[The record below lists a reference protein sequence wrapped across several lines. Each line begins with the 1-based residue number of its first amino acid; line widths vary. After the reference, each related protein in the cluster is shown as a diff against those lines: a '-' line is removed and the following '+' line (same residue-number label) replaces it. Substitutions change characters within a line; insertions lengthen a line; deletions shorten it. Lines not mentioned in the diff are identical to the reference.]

1 MKILKSKKWI
11 VIFSV
16 IIVLIVAFVLFMSLG
31 VYRSYNTND
40 EDWLRYRG
48 DKLICVGDSL
58 FWSVDPCE
66 PIGVVYVG
74 GMFTT
79 GYGQSRD
86 AIYHTYPLFGGLRNT
101 PSPIYVSEH
110 IDCDVKNNIFDSV
123 SLTDKSGNATLYDL
137 NAPIS
142 AYAFCVTYSG
152 PELRIKELTKVGT
165 ISLNHAEIDWL
176 HLKYTVYC
184 DAENYYCY
192 KPNGVS
198 EDGKEKVIEQWLVIT
213 DDSLI
218 EWFAD
223 QQP

>member
-16 IIVLIVAFVLFMSLG
+16 IIVLIVAFELFLNLG
-31 VYRSYNTND
+31 VYRLQHHKD
-40 EDWLRYRG
+40 EYWLRYRG
-48 DKLICVGDSL
+48 DKLAHVGNTL
-58 FWSVDPCE
+58 YWSVDSCE
-66 PIGVVYVG
+66 SMGIVYDAG
-74 GMFTT
+74 IFTT
-79 GYGQSRD
+79 VYGQSSD
-86 AIYHTYPLFGGLRNT
+86 AVYYWFPLFGGKNS
-101 PSPIYVSEH
+101 SPATIYVSEH
-110 IDCDVKNNIFDSV
+110 IDCDVRNNIFDSV
-123 SLTDKSGNATLYDL
+123 RLTDKSGNAALYDL
-137 NAPIS
+137 DTLIN

-176 HLKYTVYC
+176 HLEYTVYC